1 MQNII
6 AVFSSR
12 NYAMQF
18 ATILRKLG
26 INNKIKD
33 TPRELSSSC
42 GISVIFESQYLGR
55 AKNIIGSYK
64 LMSHVKLYIISGDLF
79 KKYLPIKLGY

>member
-12 NYAMQF
+12 SYAMQF
-18 ATILRKLG
+18 ATMLRKLG

-42 GISVIFESQYLGR
+42 GISVVFESKFLGR
-55 AKNIIGSYK
+55 ARNLIETYR
-64 LMSHVKLYIISGDLF
+64 LQSHAKLYIISGDLF
-79 KKYLPIKLGY
+79 KRYLPIKLA

>member
-18 ATILRKLG
+18 ATLLRKLG

-42 GISVIFESQYLGR
+42 GISVVFESNNG
-55 AKNIIGSYK
+55 NSY
-64 LMSHVKLYIISGDLF
+64 
-79 KKYLPIKLGY
+79 

>member
-6 AVFSSR
+6 AVFNGR

-18 ATILRKLG
+18 ATMLRKLG
-26 INNKIKD
+26 IINKIKD

-42 GISVIFESQYLGR
+42 GISVVFESKYLGR
-55 AKNIIGSYK
+55 AKSLIENYR
-64 LMSHVKLYIISGDLF
+64 LQSHVRLYLVGGDIF
-79 KKYLPIKLGY
+79 KKYLRIN